1 MLPLILTVMMMMAV
15 MMPMGMSSPP
25 AARTV
30 SGKR

>member
-1 MLPLILTVMMMMAV
+1 LLPLILTVMMMAV

-25 AARTV
+25 AARTA

>member
-1 MLPLILTVMMMMAV
+1 LLPLILTVMMMAV